1 MIKQWEDFFFFLKGN
16 DQIENKIEDVLFN
29 LILKKIKKKKK
40 TFPNI
45 TNYYNIYNR

>member
-1 MIKQWEDFFFFLKGN
+1 MIKQWEDFSFLKGN

-29 LILKKIKKKKK
+29 LILKEIKRRK

-45 TNYYNIYNR
+45 TNYYNIYDR